1 MIIPTKKRLTMIF
14 TTIILVFNVLILIIS
29 YLFLHQS
36 IISGAKLRMTETI
49 RSVFL
54 DQYRRSGL
62 DPINSIW
69 DQHFFQIL
77 NNKGAIV
84 VSSRNAVTFLPDL
97 DRELLRGAYGGKE
110 SFGYQEVG
118 GENYLVAY
126 FPIDG
131 KFIGRAALS
140 LTEARKY
147 EKNFLDLVF
156 LTLPGMILLSYLT
169 SRYLVSRAMERIS
182 EFFTFQE
189 TFSSNVMHEL
199 RSPLASLKGNLEVTL
214 RKERTTEEYQE
225 TLKLGLTEV
234 DRMIG
239 LLNNLFLLAS
249 SKFKPL
255 DLFRNETDI
264 VKIINNVAKAYA
276 PKMTSRGIRF
286 TQNTIAASAT
296 CLCDETLIRT
306 TIENI
311 IDNAVKY
318 TPDKGSISLSV
329 EKDRKKISVSVTN
342 TCKTMEKGELK
353 HIFDPFYRGR
363 NVRTSDIE
371 GKGLGLYISRY
382 IIRSHGGDIK
392 VNNADSNLFSLT
404 ITFPVR

>member
-1 MIIPTKKRLTMIF
+1 MIIPTKKRLTLIF
-14 TTIILVFNVLILIIS
+14 TTIILVFNIVILVIS

-36 IISGAKLRMTETI
+36 IVSGAKLRMTETI

-69 DQHFFQIL
+69 DEHFFQIL
-77 NNKGAIV
+77 NKEGGIV

-97 DRELLRGAYGGKE
+97 DGELLRGAYEGKE
-110 SFGYQEVG
+110 RFGFQEVG

-131 KFIGRAALS
+131 KFVGRAALS

-156 LTLPGMILLSYLT
+156 LTLPGMVLLSYLV

-189 TFSSNVMHEL
+189 TFSSNVTHEL

-214 RKERTTEEYQE
+214 RKERTMEEYQE
-225 TLKLGLTEV
+225 TLKLSLKEV

-239 LLNNLFLLAS
+239 LLSNLFLLAS

-264 VKIINNVAKAYA
+264 VKIVDNVAKTYA
-276 PKMTSRGIRF
+276 PKMAARAIRF
-286 TQNTIAASAT
+286 THTTMAATAT

-306 TIENI
+306 TIENV

-329 EKDRKKISVSVTN
+329 EKDRKNISVSVTN
-342 TCKTMEKGELK
+342 TCKSMDKGEMK

-363 NVRTSDIE
+363 NVRTSNIE

-382 IIRSHGGDIK
+382 IIRSHGGEIK
-392 VNNADSNLFSLT
+392 VNNTHGNLFSLT
-404 ITFPVR
+404 ITVPVR